1 MRLWKGSEKEEKKPC
16 YGKMDQ
22 CGTMGFPSMNN
33 CIMYQAAPSPCCT
46 HAAKTEQNQKITQG
60 MLIFIPF
67 LLSTQ
72 KHTVMQIASIS

>member
-1 MRLWKGSEKEEKKPC
+1 
-16 YGKMDQ
+16 
-22 CGTMGFPSMNN
+22 
-33 CIMYQAAPSPCCT
+33 MYQAAPSPGYT